1 MLLLIFYTVEDG
13 SRDSCKNAIKFL
25 YLGGGSEA
33 VYGWSETW
41 HHCTPQSSGGWLHH
55 CRVCGFRMPI
65 LLCSYFPDAF
75 AKLKEKLKDVN
86 LHDFIQD
93 SIINKIPDLVPK
105 FTWEGAIK
113 VVEERMKQIDFDKIT
128 KQLEDMHVGE
138 VS

>member
-1 MLLLIFYTVEDG
+1 
-13 SRDSCKNAIKFL
+13 
-25 YLGGGSEA
+25 
-33 VYGWSETW
+33 
-41 HHCTPQSSGGWLHH
+41 
-55 CRVCGFRMPI
+55 MPI